1 MVYESLLNRQKTENF
16 VYVIESLL
24 KYQTQLVDVEDVV
37 RNQMFD
43 PIKVKVDLTSK
54 AKDRS

>member
-16 VYVIESLL
+16 VFVIESLL

-43 PIKVKVDLTSK
+43 PIKVKVDLTTK